1 MRRSFLFG
9 KCSGKVLCSCL
20 SDAFHGLTSSDQRKD
35 LYESTAMKE
44 GGATSSF
51 KRDEAG
57 DGVPSGVI
65 RCRFLHFV
73 SGIDATT
80 EDACPSCTNV
90 YLKVWFSLG

>member
-9 KCSGKVLCSCL
+9 KCSGKVLCSCF

-57 DGVPSGVI
+57 DGVPSGDDPVPLSALRFWN
-65 RCRFLHFV
+65 RCHDRGRV
-73 SGIDATT
+73 S
-80 EDACPSCTNV
+80 
-90 YLKVWFSLG
+90 FMH